1 MEFSDIALAKFLQ
14 TSPQLG
20 PLIVNFTEITEQL
33 DDAQSG
39 TRVGIFTLRAG
50 AGMASVPVVAKG
62 DTVFPIDSI
71 YVDFEGLF
79 RPLSNATVNYITNMA
94 AMSPGKAT
102 KIPTTVDTNPNLYNL
117 VNPPRTGKFV
127 YASSSR
133 LTEFLSALPKPL
145 KSFVFEKIAGEQSLY
160 NSLDRMFGL
169 KAVFDALNTDGAS
182 SVNAAASGPE
192 PIRVTQISV
201 ITTPA
206 EVKALA
212 NQELAKTFINQGYV
226 VTGEPGAFR
235 TAVAYQ
241 PYNQIG
247 TFHIMD
253 PSVDGGRDHMIVLK
267 DGSSKLGYALKYHR
281 LAPQSSSNQRITVFE
296 DGTYARGTLISS
308 GDAKSSLEALDT
320 LFSLRPPK
328 LLRELERDEEF
339 VVFVSSGEALGP
351 FTARSVTLTANGVEV
366 KTGSGVKVCGY
377 KNFTK
382 DIDMLGDIIY
392 LPSSVMVLS
401 LSEDISNQVEVSPQ
415 VAANR
420 KELITSQFLGAQLDL
435 RHDGIEFSVGN
446 SPLGK
451 FASAMKYLVEQENI
465 EPETAQTFLKQAEET
480 KHLRIFLSKEASS
493 TDFAPAE
500 IPQYGAVAPRQ
511 EDIGLN
517 GSFLPAVQQSSAL
530 GDPQAIE
537 STIISQL
544 LQVPDLFE
552 YIGEYMPDMENTVDR
567 LGRILFLS
575 RVKLDQVS
583 NALDSDSVFSLIS
596 QIKTVYKQLG
606 DTSLKLKGI
615 AATSVGFAGEEEI
628 GSPTT
633 S

>member
-14 TSPQLG
+14 TAPQLG
-20 PLIVNFTEITEQL
+20 PLIVNFAEVTEQV

-39 TRVGIFTLRAG
+39 TRVGVFTLRAG
-50 AGMASVPVVAKG
+50 AGMASVPVVSKG

-71 YVDFEGLF
+71 YVDFEGMF
-79 RPLSNATVNYITNMA
+79 RPLSNATISYITNMA
-94 AMSPGKAT
+94 AMSPGKAK
-102 KIPTTVDTNPNLYNL
+102 KIPADVETNPSIYNL

-133 LTEFLSALPKPL
+133 LTEFLSALPKPV
-145 KSFVFEKIAGEQSLY
+145 KSFVFEKIAAEQSLY
-160 NSLDRMFGL
+160 SSLDKMFGL
-169 KAVFDALNTDGAS
+169 KAVFDALNADGAS

-192 PIRVTQISV
+192 PIRISQISV
-201 ITTPA
+201 VTTPG
-206 EVKALA
+206 EIKALA
-212 NQELAKTFINQGYV
+212 NQELSKAFINQGYV

-241 PYNQIG
+241 PYNEIG
-247 TFHIMD
+247 TFHIVD
-253 PSVDGGRDHMIVLK
+253 PAVDGGKDHMVVMK
-267 DGSSKLGYALKYHR
+267 DGSSKLGYSLKYHR
-281 LAPQSSSNQRITVFE
+281 LAPQSNSNERITVFE

-308 GDAKSSLEALDT
+308 GDARPNLEALET

-328 LLRELERDEEF
+328 LLRELERDEQF
-339 VVFVSSGEALGP
+339 VVFLNSGEALGP

-366 KTGSGVKVCGY
+366 KTGSVKLCGY

-382 DIDMLGDIIY
+382 EIDILGDTTY
-392 LPSSVMVLS
+392 LPSNVLVLS
-401 LSEDISNQVEVSPQ
+401 LGPDVSNQVEISPQ

-420 KELITSQFLGAQLDL
+420 KELVTAQFLGAQLDL
-435 RHDGIEFSVGN
+435 RHDGIEYSVGN
-446 SPLGK
+446 EPLGK

-465 EPETAQTFLKQAEET
+465 DPDSAKNFLKQAQEI
-480 KHLRIFLSKEASS
+480 KYLKIFLSKKASS

-517 GSFLPAVQQSSAL
+517 GSFLPALQQSSAL

-552 YIGEYMPDMENTVDR
+552 YIGEYLPELEGTVDK

-615 AATSVGFAGEEEI
+615 ASTSAGFAGEEEL
-628 GSPTT
+628 GAPTT